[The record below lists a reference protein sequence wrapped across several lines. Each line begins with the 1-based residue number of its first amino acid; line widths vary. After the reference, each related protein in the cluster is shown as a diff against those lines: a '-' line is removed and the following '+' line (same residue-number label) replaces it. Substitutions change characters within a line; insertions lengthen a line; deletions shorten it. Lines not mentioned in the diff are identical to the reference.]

1 MAAFCQRRHSAIL
14 VFGRFIISE
23 RWLNSGKIWELNMN
37 DLIIYAGV
45 GILLIG
51 LPMLFARLVT
61 NKR

>member
-1 MAAFCQRRHSAIL
+1 
-14 VFGRFIISE
+14 
-23 RWLNSGKIWELNMN
+23 MN